1 MVSSRRK
8 AIGSLLGFPIFN
20 SISGIISPDHIDK
33 INRESKLP
41 AQKLFDIKGTYLN
54 SAYTHPMSLGSKQL
68 VGAYLN
74 SRMENGKKP
83 LYIMDENRKL
93 AKKLFAEL
101 IQADEDEIAW
111 IPSTMAGENLI
122 LNGLSIKET
131 KSRLVTDAYHFS
143 GSLFMY
149 TELAKKGV
157 DVQIIQPKENRI
169 NYDDIEKALIPG
181 TKLIAVSLVSAFNGF
196 QHDLK
201 KLCDMAHA
209 RNILVYADIIQAAGA
224 VPINV
229 KESGVDFCACASY
242 KWLMGD
248 FGAGFLYVRK
258 DKMDLLNKTQY
269 GYRQEEKFTTHIF
282 PFDEPGQMPF
292 ESESKKDAG
301 GNFEVGTLAN
311 GAIPALRFSLEYI
324 LNTGTEKIQNH
335 RQSMISLL
343 QQKLPGLGFLPLTPI
358 DSISPIVS
366 FAYKNAYDKFNSK
379 LIQAGI
385 NISMYKNRIRV
396 SPSVFNGLE
405 DVEKL
410 VDALM

>member
-1 MVSSRRK
+1 M
-8 AIGSLLGFPIFN
+8 
-20 SISGIISPDHIDK
+20 SI
-33 INRESKLP
+33 
-41 AQKLFDIKGTYLN
+41 
-54 SAYTHPMSLGSKQL
+54 GSKQL

-209 RNILVYADIIQAAGA
+209 RNI
-224 VPINV
+224 
-229 KESGVDFCACASY
+229 
-242 KWLMGD
+242 
-248 FGAGFLYVRK
+248 
-258 DKMDLLNKTQY
+258 
-269 GYRQEEKFTTHIF
+269 
-282 PFDEPGQMPF
+282 
-292 ESESKKDAG
+292 
-301 GNFEVGTLAN
+301 
-311 GAIPALRFSLEYI
+311 
-324 LNTGTEKIQNH
+324 
-335 RQSMISLL
+335 
-343 QQKLPGLGFLPLTPI
+343 
-358 DSISPIVS
+358 
-366 FAYKNAYDKFNSK
+366 
-379 LIQAGI
+379 
-385 NISMYKNRIRV
+385 
-396 SPSVFNGLE
+396 
-405 DVEKL
+405 
-410 VDALM
+410 